1 MSNNQFTPH
10 AIAAL
15 KFAQREALERGRSH
29 IGPEHILLGLL
40 HERECAAAHVLSE
53 LGVEFEAARVRIGR
67 IAPAPESAP
76 DNPYY
81 TPSAKRVMQ
90 FSVEEAHHL
99 EHDYIGTEHILL
111 ALTRESGNTAA
122 RVLTSLGADLDL
134 VREAVFEM
142 VDDDDEADEEE
153 RGASCWPSTGA
164 RSASLPRKISW
175 TRLSGVSARFGAS
188 FKSFRGAGKTIRF

>member
-1 MSNNQFTPH
+1 MNNNQFTPH

-15 KFAQREALERGRSH
+15 KFAQHEALERGKSH

-40 HERECAAAHVLSE
+40 NERECVAAHVLSE
-53 LGVEFEAARVRIGR
+53 LGVEFESARLRVGR
-67 IAPAPESAP
+67 IAPAPEGTP

-122 RVLTSLGADLDL
+122 RVLASLGADLDL
-134 VREAVFEM
+134 VREAVF
-142 VDDDDEADEEE
+142 VVVFPI
-153 RGASCWPSTGA
+153 GLWI
-164 RSASLPRKISW
+164 L
-175 TRLSGVSARFGAS
+175 
-188 FKSFRGAGKTIRF
+188 